1 MREIGGYIELG
12 GLINKEYHTGAK
24 FNSSRSALKYFI
36 RSKKIF
42 KIYLPIYL
50 CDVVYESCI
59 EEKCH
64 VIFYNIDK
72 DFKPILENIESE
84 AYLYIVNYYGILSDE
99 EIIKLKKKYYNIILD
114 NTHDFFRKPL
124 QGVCTIYNCRKY
136 FGVPDGAY
144 LYTDISLKNN
154 VKEYQVIDKIN
165 HLIGR
170 LEKNASTYYA
180 EFCDNDNKFRNS
192 NIFKMSKL
200 STILMGA
207 IDYDTALKKRVEN
220 YNYLDK
226 KLKKYQKLNISI
238 KLNFMYPLYVD
249 NGEEIRKK
257 LISKKIY
264 IPKLWPNIVDD
275 NLLNDIEKKY
285 IKNILPLPID
295 QRYGKKEMDYI
306 IKVLE
311 EENV

>member
-1 MREIGGYIELG
+1 
-12 GLINKEYHTGAK
+12 
-24 FNSSRSALKYFI
+24 
-36 RSKKIF
+36 
-42 KIYLPIYL
+42 
-50 CDVVYESCI
+50 
-59 EEKCH
+59 
-64 VIFYNIDK
+64 
-72 DFKPILENIESE
+72 
-84 AYLYIVNYYGILSDE
+84 
-99 EIIKLKKKYYNIILD
+99 
-114 NTHDFFRKPL
+114 
-124 QGVCTIYNCRKY
+124 
-136 FGVPDGAY
+136 
-144 LYTDISLKNN
+144 
-154 VKEYQVIDKIN
+154 
-165 HLIGR
+165 
-170 LEKNASTYYA
+170 
-180 EFCDNDNKFRNS
+180 
-192 NIFKMSKL
+192 
-200 STILMGA
+200 MGA